1 MDKHT
6 TRIAFMI
13 DSLSFG
19 GAEKQLSLLVRALPA
34 PFEPLVISL
43 SRNIDPFG
51 KELQSSGIEVVA
63 IERRGHAD
71 FRRLVEAARVV
82 RERKADI
89 VHGFLDAAN
98 AYAYVSGRALRK
110 RVVLSLRNEILR
122 LPGARGAA
130 LSWMLRH
137 ADRVLVNSRSG
148 AAFLKNDV
156 RVREENIVHIP
167 NWIEPDRIGRV
178 RAIPSPGTSATV
190 IGFVGRFARQKRV
203 GLLVEAFRD
212 VHARMPEARLVLM
225 GDGTERGEIIGRI
238 EQMGLTSFVELV
250 APSPDVDATLRRID
264 VFVLTSAFEG
274 LPNAAIEALS
284 MGIPVVST
292 AVGDV
297 TELIV
302 PGQTGALFEN
312 DQPDA
317 IADTLVRV
325 LADHRL
331 IENAAHFGP
340 KLVEEK
346 FSLTRA
352 AQRLA
357 AVYAS
362 LVAR

>member
-1 MDKHT
+1 MQLRIAPSVLWIRTWGTGYHTGARHPGRGRADGGADASLGVRRSGRGQSANHTMDKHT
-6 TRIAFMI
+6 TRIAFLI

-51 KELQSSGIEVVA
+51 KELQSRGIEVVA

-71 FRRLVEAARVV
+71 LRRLVEAARVI

-98 AYAYVSGRALRK
+98 TYAFVSGRALRK

-156 RVREENIVHIP
+156 RVPEENIVHIP

-178 RAIPSPGTSATV
+178 RALPPAGTSATV
-190 IGFVGRFARQKRV
+190 FGFGGRFARQ
-203 GLLVEAFRD
+203 
-212 VHARMPEARLVLM
+212 
-225 GDGTERGEIIGRI
+225 
-238 EQMGLTSFVELV
+238 
-250 APSPDVDATLRRID
+250 
-264 VFVLTSAFEG
+264 
-274 LPNAAIEALS
+274 
-284 MGIPVVST
+284 
-292 AVGDV
+292 
-297 TELIV
+297 
-302 PGQTGALFEN
+302 
-312 DQPDA
+312 
-317 IADTLVRV
+317 
-325 LADHRL
+325 
-331 IENAAHFGP
+331 
-340 KLVEEK
+340 
-346 FSLTRA
+346 
-352 AQRLA
+352 
-357 AVYAS
+357 
-362 LVAR
+362 